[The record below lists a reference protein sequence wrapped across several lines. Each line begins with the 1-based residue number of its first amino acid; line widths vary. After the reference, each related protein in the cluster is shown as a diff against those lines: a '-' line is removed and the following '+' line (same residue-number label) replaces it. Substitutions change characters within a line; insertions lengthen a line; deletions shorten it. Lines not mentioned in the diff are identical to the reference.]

1 MVGFVMAKVNNK
13 TDTLTEINFVYNATF
28 TNVSINQK
36 SSFFTERIHNKY
48 AETFSGKITRQN
60 SNCLTE

>member
-28 TNVSINQK
+28 MFHVFINQK
-36 SSFFTERIHNKY
+36 SNVSFYTQRIQQNKY
-48 AETFSGKITRQN
+48 A
-60 SNCLTE
+60 